1 MDIVIDYC
9 SHIIPLPFSNPNFG
23 SINILL
29 FGKILCNELLKIK
42 FLLGFFFGVF
52 VYMLVFETRF
62 LCVPL
67 TILELIL

>member
-29 FGKILCNELLKIK
+29 FGKILCSELLKIK
-42 FLLGFFFGVF
+42 FLLVF
-52 VYMLVFETRF
+52 YLFIFLRCVCVYVSF
-62 LCVPL
+62 
-67 TILELIL
+67 